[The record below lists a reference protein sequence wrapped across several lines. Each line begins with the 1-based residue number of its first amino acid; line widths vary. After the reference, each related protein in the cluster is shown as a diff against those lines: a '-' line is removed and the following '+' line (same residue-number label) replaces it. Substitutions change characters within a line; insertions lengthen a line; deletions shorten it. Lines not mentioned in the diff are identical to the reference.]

1 MPGGNPTHPLQ
12 VYSIVFDL
20 GERMRHYHIFGKG
33 RKMTRIAALML
44 AVLMVASVGCGK
56 NSKSKVPQDA
66 KNLNFTMTDVNDR
79 PVDMRQHLGKVVII
93 DFWDTWC
100 GPCRKEIPHFVELYS
115 QYKGKGLEIVG
126 VAFARQGKDAVK
138 QFGSDFK
145 INYTSAL
152 FNEEAQRIFGSP
164 SGIPTTFIIDQN
176 GNIVEKAVGYR
187 DKSFFET
194 KIKSLLKIS

>member
-1 MPGGNPTHPLQ
+1 
-12 VYSIVFDL
+12 
-20 GERMRHYHIFGKG
+20 MRHYNIFGKG
-33 RKMTRIAALML
+33 KKMTRIAALML
-44 AVLMVASVGCGK
+44 AVLMVASVGCGQNNK
-56 NSKSKVPQDA
+56 AKKIPADA
-66 KNLNFTMTDVNDR
+66 KNLNFTVSDINDR
-79 PVDMRQHLGKVVII
+79 SIDMRQHYGKVVII

-138 QFGSDFK
+138 QFTGDFK

-164 SGIPTTFIIDQN
+164 SGIPTTYIIDQN
-176 GNIVEKAVGYR
+176 GEIVEKVVGYR
-187 DKSFFET
+187 DKAFFEQ

>member
-1 MPGGNPTHPLQ
+1 
-12 VYSIVFDL
+12 
-20 GERMRHYHIFGKG
+20 MRHYHISGKG
-33 RKMTRIAALML
+33 KKMTRIAALML
-44 AVLMVASVGCGK
+44 AVLMIASIGCGE
-56 NSKSKVPQDA
+56 NSKSKKLPQDA
-66 KNLNFTMTDVNDR
+66 KSLNFSMTDIHDR
-79 PVDMRQHLGKVVII
+79 TIDMRQFYGKVVII

-138 QFGSDFK
+138 QFTNDYK

-152 FNEEAQRIFGSP
+152 FNKEAQRIFGSP

-187 DKSFFET
+187 DKVFFEQ
-194 KIKSLLKIS
+194 KIKSLLKLS